1 MQQTSLPFHQQH
13 QIYRGHSFVT
23 EAIGA
28 DDSWQGRHRIGF
40 MRGALAQGHT
50 IGVRWAVPL
59 ELTWATPAEALA
71 YATEQAYAAIDAYA
85 RLKEESIARPDSG
98 LRDQRLTVRYSLLA
112 EDGVERQQEFFSAAG
127 ALQFI
132 ERLGDSLAHAVVLDA
147 AGTTLIEAGS
157 DFPIQHERPNHAD
170 WPQIA

>member
-1 MQQTSLPFHQQH
+1 MQTSLPFHQQH
-13 QIYRGHSFVT
+13 QIYRGHSFTT

-28 DDSWQGRHRIGF
+28 DESWRGRHRIDF
-40 MRGALAQGHT
+40 MRSSASAQGHT

-59 ELTWATPAEALA
+59 EMTWATPTEALA
-71 YATEQAYAAIDAYA
+71 YAAEQAYAAIDAYA
-85 RLKEESIARPDSG
+85 RLKEEAVARPDSG

-112 EDGVERQQEFFSAAG
+112 EDGVEHQQEFHSAPG

-132 ERLGDSLAHAVVLDA
+132 QRLGDSLAHAVVLDA
-147 AGTTLIEAGS
+147 AGTTLIEAGK

-170 WPQIA
+170 WPQTA